1 MTTKQSNQ
9 PIVSKTSKDARQLAQ
24 LFRNVYMNVNGFQF
38 NEIRN
43 YLKDQNISHNIV
55 YNMLKAGVIVKLSR
69 GVFAL
74 NKQDFIAL
82 TDAEI
87 AMKVEDMAI
96 KSRVKARK
104 LRLVRKASK
113 NMVDGLSQMQ
123 FQKAVELIKSMGGK
137 VLMPTSEY
145 KEI

>member
-1 MTTKQSNQ
+1 MTTKQLNQ

-24 LFRNVYMNVNGFQF
+24 LFRNVFMNVNGFQF

-43 YLKDQNISHNIV
+43 YLKEQNISHNVV
-55 YNMLKAGVIVKLSR
+55 YNMLKAGIIVKLSR

-74 NKQDFIAL
+74 NKPDFIAL
-82 TDAEI
+82 TDNEI
-87 AMKVEDMAI
+87 GMKVEEMAI
-96 KSRVKARK
+96 KSRVKSRK
-104 LRLVRKASK
+104 LRLARSSSK
-113 NMVDGLSQMQ
+113 KIVDGLSEMQ

>member
-1 MTTKQSNQ
+1 MTTKQLNQ
-9 PIVSKTSKDARQLAQ
+9 PIVSKTSKDARQLAH
-24 LFRNVYMNVNGFQF
+24 LFRNVYWNVQGFQF

-43 YLKDQNISHNIV
+43 YLKDQNISHNVV
-55 YNMLKAGVIVKLSR
+55 YNMLKAGVITKLGR

-87 AMKVEDMAI
+87 AMKVEEMAI

-113 NMVDGLSQMQ
+113 NMVDGLSEMQ